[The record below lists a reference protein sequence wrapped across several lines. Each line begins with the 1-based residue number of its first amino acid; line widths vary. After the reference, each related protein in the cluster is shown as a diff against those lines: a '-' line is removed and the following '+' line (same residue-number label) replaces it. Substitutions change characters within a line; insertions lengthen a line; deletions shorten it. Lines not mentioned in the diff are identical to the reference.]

1 MSLEVLASFDGILN
15 RVDDLC
21 ENAPSWRPA
30 QDVVPYLRRVR
41 NALSQAE
48 TRFNDNIVI
57 ALLGGT
63 GVGKSTLVNAL
74 LGAEIAKSSP
84 IRPTTRQATL
94 YCANGYSAKMVGLP
108 EDQVAV
114 VHCSSPILQSVMLV
128 DCPDPD
134 SAEVENLETL
144 RAILPHCDVIIH
156 LTTQQKYK
164 NDAIV
169 KELKKASVG
178 GSLIWVQTHAD
189 RDSDIRSYWKQ
200 DLEKDFK
207 DVEKIFFVDSKKA
220 LDAQLAG
227 KPLEGD
233 FAKLVETLSSLLP
246 RIGAEGIRRYHFLD
260 IAEDAL
266 QNALVKLES
275 KRSSL
280 DDLESKIQD
289 IRKTFVERLVEK
301 RIDDLKDDSHQWER
315 RIRTETVRQWGTTPF
330 SIALQIYGSLDSL
343 LFSSLLFRARS
354 VTQLAVLGTVEA
366 ARKAKSWM
374 TDRQS
379 QSLLEGVPVNL
390 WTQDEQ
396 VKNRIVISSAID
408 SAGLP
413 ENDFSDVNT
422 QYNITS
428 EQFMIA
434 SESNLDEAVSAIA
447 KKNSN
452 WLRRSFYEML
462 LLIWIF
468 ILAWLPL
475 KNFFYDYLYK
485 GFINEVTMPRP
496 TIERVVENGQTVPVA
511 VNYRST
517 VLYPT
522 YVYIVTAIW
531 FILGTGLLTLV
542 FSRRGRRGVEKYLNS
557 LSNQWLE
564 SFHADLIFETEESE
578 IRRARRFMST
588 VSQVIADIQKDK
600 SQLSAPG
607 LSRRRSV
614 Q

>member
-30 QDVVPYLRRVR
+30 QDAVPYLRRVR
-41 NALSQAE
+41 KVLSQAE
-48 TRFNDNIVI
+48 VRFNDNIVV

-94 YCANGYSAKMVGLP
+94 YCSNGYSAKMVGLP
-108 EDQVAV
+108 EKQIAV

-134 SAEVENLETL
+134 SSEEENLETL

-164 NDAIV
+164 NDAIA
-169 KELKKASVG
+169 KELKSASVG

-189 RDSDIRSYWKQ
+189 RDSDIRQFWKQ
-200 DLEKDFK
+200 ELEKDFK
-207 DVEKIFFVDSKKA
+207 DVDNIFFVDSKKA
-220 LDAQLAG
+220 LEAQLAG

-233 FAKLVETLSSLLP
+233 FARLIETLSNQLP
-246 RIGAEGIRRYHFLD
+246 RIGVEGIRRYHFLD

-275 KRSSL
+275 KQDAL
-280 DDLESKIQD
+280 DELESKIKD
-289 IRKTFVERLVEK
+289 IRKTYVDRLIEK
-301 RIDDLKDDSHQWER
+301 RVNDLNDDSHQWER
-315 RIRTETVRQWGTTPF
+315 RIRTETIRQWGTSPF

-366 ARKAKSWM
+366 ARKAKSWISEK
-374 TDRQS
+374 QS
-379 QSLLEGVPVNL
+379 QSLLEGIPVNI
-390 WTQDEQ
+390 WKSDEQ
-396 VKNRIVISSAID
+396 VKKRMLISAAIESAE
-408 SAGLP
+408 LP
-413 ENDFSDVNT
+413 ENDFSQCNT
-422 QYNITS
+422 QFNLTTQ
-428 EQFMIA
+428 QFLIA
-434 SESNLDEAVSAIA
+434 SDANLDDAVAVIA
-447 KKNSN
+447 KKNSH
-452 WLRRSFYEML
+452 WFRRSIYEAL
-462 LLIWIF
+462 LLVWIVL
-468 ILAWLPL
+468 LAWLPC

-485 GFINEVTMPRP
+485 GFMNEVSLPRP
-496 TIERVVENGQTVPVA
+496 TVERALENGQAVPVA
-511 VNYRST
+511 VSYRST

-531 FILGTGLLTLV
+531 FVLGTGLLTLV
-542 FSRRGRRGVEKYLNS
+542 FSRRSLRGVKKYIKD
-557 LSNQWLE
+557 LSDQWSE
-564 SFHADLIFETEESE
+564 SFHADLIFESEEDE
-578 IRRARRFMST
+578 IRRAKRYIST
-588 VSQVIADIQKDK
+588 VRQLIVDIQKDK
-600 SQLSAPG
+600 NQLSAPG
-607 LSRRRSV
+607 LSRRKAV

>member
-21 ENAPSWRPA
+21 KHAPSWRPA
-30 QDVVPYLRRVR
+30 QDAVPYLRRVWKV
-41 NALSQAE
+41 LSQAE
-48 TRFNDNIVI
+48 TRFNDNIVV

-84 IRPTTRQATL
+84 IRPTTRQATM
-94 YCANGYSAKMVGLP
+94 YCSSGYSAKMVGLP

-114 VHCSSPILQSVMLV
+114 VHCSSPILQNVMLV

-134 SAEVENLETL
+134 SSEEENLETL

-164 NDAIV
+164 NDAIA
-169 KELKKASVG
+169 KELKNASVG

-200 DLEKDFK
+200 ELEKDFK
-207 DVEKIFFVDSKKA
+207 DVDDIFFIDSKKA
-220 LDAQLAG
+220 LEEHLAG

-233 FAKLVETLSSLLP
+233 FARLVETLTCQLP
-246 RIGAEGIRRYHFLD
+246 RIGAVGIRRYHFLD

-266 QNALVKLES
+266 HNALEKLES
-275 KRSSL
+275 HQDSL
-280 DDLESKIQD
+280 TDLESAIQE
-289 IRKTFVERLVEK
+289 IRQTFVQRLIDR
-301 RIDDLKDDSHQWER
+301 RINDLKDDRHQWER
-315 RIRTETVRQWGTTPF
+315 RIRTETVRLWGTSPF
-330 SIALQIYGSLDSL
+330 SLALQIYGSLDSL
-343 LFSSLLFRARS
+343 IFSSLVFRARS
-354 VTQLAVLGTVEA
+354 VTQLAVLGTVEV
-366 ARKAKSWM
+366 ARKAKSWI

-390 WTQDEQ
+390 WSSDER
-396 VKNRIVISSAID
+396 VRHRLIISSALD

-413 ENDFSDVNT
+413 ENDFSQVNT
-422 QYNITS
+422 QFNLTS
-428 EQFMIA
+428 EQFLIA
-434 SESNLDEAVSAIA
+434 SESNLDEAVSTIA
-447 KKNSN
+447 KKNSH
-452 WLRRSFYEML
+452 WLRRGFYETA

-485 GFINEVTMPRP
+485 GFMNEVALPRP
-496 TIERVVENGQTVPVA
+496 TVERVVENGQTVPVA

-517 VLYPT
+517 VLYPA
-522 YVYIVTAIW
+522 YVYVVTAIW
-531 FILGTGLLTLV
+531 FVLGTGLLTIH
-542 FSRRGRRGVEKYLNS
+542 FSRCSRRGVKKYLDS
-557 LSNQWLE
+557 LSKQLAE
-564 SFHADLIFETEESE
+564 SFYADIVFENEQME
-578 IRRARRFMST
+578 IRQARRFITTIKQLIS
-588 VSQVIADIQKDK
+588 DIQKDK
-600 SQLSAPG
+600 NQLSAPG
-607 LSRRRSV
+607 LSRRKTV
-614 Q
+614 N